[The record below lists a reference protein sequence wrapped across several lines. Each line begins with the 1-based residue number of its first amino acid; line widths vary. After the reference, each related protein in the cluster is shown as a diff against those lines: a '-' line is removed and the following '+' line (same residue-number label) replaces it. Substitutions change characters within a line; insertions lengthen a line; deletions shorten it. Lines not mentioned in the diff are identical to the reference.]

1 MIKNKA
7 RMEAVF
13 QMTVKADKQ
22 TLGFQTEVAQLL
34 DLMIHSLYSNK
45 EIFMRELISNA
56 ADASDKLR
64 FEALADDGL
73 YEEDADLK
81 IKVTF
86 DKDAKTITITDN
98 GIGMTREEVIDNIG
112 TIANSGT
119 KKFFDNMTGD
129 QTKDSQLI
137 GQFGVGFYS
146 AFIVADKVT
155 LKTRRAGLT
164 AQHGVE
170 WQSKGKGEFTIK
182 TVEKPLRGTEVTLH
196 LRKDQDEFLNS
207 WRLRSCITK
216 YSDHIDL
223 PIMMSKEPMP
233 DEDGKIDE
241 NAVLEDE
248 TVNKATALWTLSKG
262 EITDEQYQEF
272 YKQISHDFQ
281 EPLSWSHN
289 KVEGK
294 TEYTSLLY
302 IPSKAPFDLWDRER
316 THGLKLYVKR
326 VFIMEDAEQ
335 LMPRYLRFI
344 RGVIDTNDL
353 PLNVSREI
361 LQGSKTIDS
370 IRAASVKKILSELAK
385 MAKKNAEKYATFW
398 KEFGQV
404 IKEGPG
410 EDLPNKEALAKLMLF
425 STTETGSEE
434 QTVSLADYVGRMKEK
449 QDKIYYI
456 TAESFAAAKNSPH
469 LEVFRK
475 KGIEVLLM
483 AERVDEWLTNSLT
496 EFDGKSLQS
505 VAKGDL
511 DLGELADEEEKKA
524 QEETDKNFADLVER
538 VKTALGDNVK
548 DVRIT
553 HRLTDSPACLV
564 VDDMDMSAN
573 LERMLKAAGQEVGGT
588 KPIFEINPEHPMVM
602 RLKDELDDDRF
613 SDWSSIL
620 FDQALLAEGG
630 QLEDPASYVKR
641 LNTLLLQVA

>member
-1 MIKNKA
+1 
-7 RMEAVF
+7 
-13 QMTVKADKQ
+13 MTVVAEKE
-22 TLGFQTEVAQLL
+22 TLGFQTEVTQLL

-56 ADASDKLR
+56 SDASDKLR
-64 FEALADDGL
+64 FDALSDDNL
-73 YEEDADLK
+73 YQGDAELK
-81 IKVTF
+81 IRVSF

-98 GIGMTREEVIDNIG
+98 GIGMNREEVIANIG

-119 KKFFDNMTGD
+119 KKFFDKMTGD
-129 QTKDSQLI
+129 QSKDSQLI

-146 AFIVADKVT
+146 SFIVADKVI
-155 LKTRRAGLT
+155 LRTRRAGDDADT
-164 AQHGVE
+164 GVE
-170 WQSKGKGEFTIK
+170 WTSEGKGEFTI
-182 TVEKPLRGTEVTLH
+182 ENIDREMRGTEVILH
-196 LRKDQDEFLNS
+196 LRDDQDEFLNS
-207 WRLRSCITK
+207 WRLRNCITK

-223 PIMMSKEPMP
+223 PIIMKKEPVP
-233 DEDGKIDE
+233 DEDGKIHD
-241 NAVLEDE
+241 NAELEDE
-248 TVNKATALWTLSKG
+248 TVNKATALWTQSKG
-262 EITDEQYQEF
+262 DISEDEYKEF
-272 YKQISHDFQ
+272 YKQISHDYQ
-281 EPLSWSHN
+281 DPLSWSHN

-302 IPSKAPFDLWDRER
+302 IPSTAPYDLWDRER
-316 THGLKLYVKR
+316 TQGLKLYVKR
-326 VFIMEDAEQ
+326 VFIMEDTDE

-361 LQGSKTIDS
+361 LQGSKTIDN
-370 IRAASVKKILSELAK
+370 IRAASVKKVLSVLAK
-385 MAKKNAEKYATFW
+385 MQKNDAEKYATFW

-410 EDLPNKEALAKLMLF
+410 EDIANKEALAKLMLF
-425 STTETGSEE
+425 STTETGSED
-434 QTVSLADYVGRMKEK
+434 QTVTLADYVARMKDK

-469 LEVFRK
+469 LEVFTK
-475 KGIEVLLM
+475 KGIEVLLL
-483 AERVDEWLTNSLT
+483 ADRVDEWLTNSLT
-496 EFDGKSLQS
+496 DFDGKSFQS

-538 VKTALGDNVK
+538 VKTNLGDKVK

-564 VDDMDMSAN
+564 VDDTDMSAN

-588 KPIFEINPEHPMVM
+588 KPIFEINPEHPIVV
-602 RLKDELDDDRF
+602 RLNDESDDARF
-613 SDWSSIL
+613 GDWSSIL

-641 LNTLLLQVA
+641 LNTLLLLVA

>member
-1 MIKNKA
+1 
-7 RMEAVF
+7 
-13 QMTVKADKQ
+13 MTVVAEKE
-22 TLGFQTEVAQLL
+22 TLGFQTEVTQLL

-56 ADASDKLR
+56 SDASDKLR
-64 FEALADDGL
+64 FDALSDDNL
-73 YEEDADLK
+73 YQGDAELK
-81 IKVTF
+81 IRVSF

-98 GIGMTREEVIDNIG
+98 GIGMNREEVIANIG

-119 KKFFDNMTGD
+119 KKFFDKMTGD
-129 QTKDSQLI
+129 QSKDSQLI

-146 AFIVADKVT
+146 SFIVADKVI
-155 LKTRRAGLT
+155 LRTRRAGDDADT
-164 AQHGVE
+164 GVE
-170 WQSKGKGEFTIK
+170 WTSEGKGEFTI
-182 TVEKPLRGTEVTLH
+182 ENIDREMRGTEVILH
-196 LRKDQDEFLNS
+196 LRDDQDEFLNS
-207 WRLRSCITK
+207 WRLRNCITK

-223 PIMMSKEPMP
+223 PIIMKKEPVP
-233 DEDGKIDE
+233 DEDGKIDD
-241 NAVLEDE
+241 NAELEDE
-248 TVNKATALWTLSKG
+248 TVNKATALWTQSKG
-262 EITDEQYQEF
+262 DISEDEYKEF
-272 YKQISHDFQ
+272 YKQISHDYQ
-281 EPLSWSHN
+281 DPLSWSHN

-302 IPSKAPFDLWDRER
+302 IPSTAPYDLWDRER
-316 THGLKLYVKR
+316 TQGLKLYVKR
-326 VFIMEDAEQ
+326 VFIMEDTDE

-361 LQGSKTIDS
+361 LQGSKTIDN
-370 IRAASVKKILSELAK
+370 IRAASVKKVLSVLAK
-385 MAKKNAEKYATFW
+385 MQKNDAEKYATFW

-410 EDLPNKEALAKLMLF
+410 EDIANKEALAKLMLF
-425 STTETGSEE
+425 STTETGSED
-434 QTVSLADYVGRMKEK
+434 QTVTLADYVARMKDK

-469 LEVFRK
+469 LEVFTK
-475 KGIEVLLM
+475 KGIEVLLL
-483 AERVDEWLTNSLT
+483 ADRVDEWLTNSLT
-496 EFDGKSLQS
+496 DFDGKSFQS

-538 VKTALGDNVK
+538 VKTNLGDKVK

-564 VDDMDMSAN
+564 VDDTDMSAN

-588 KPIFEINPEHPMVM
+588 KPIFEINPEHPIVV
-602 RLKDELDDDRF
+602 RLNDESDDARF
-613 SDWSSIL
+613 GDWSSIL

-641 LNTLLLQVA
+641 LNTLLLLVA

>member
-1 MIKNKA
+1 
-7 RMEAVF
+7 
-13 QMTVKADKQ
+13 MTVAQKE
-22 TLGFQTEVAQLL
+22 TLGFQTEVTQLL

-56 ADASDKLR
+56 SDASDKLR
-64 FEALADDGL
+64 FDALSNDDL
-73 YEEDADLK
+73 YEGDADLK
-81 IKVTF
+81 IKVDF

-98 GIGMTREEVIDNIG
+98 GIGMNRDEVIENIG

-119 KKFFDNMTGD
+119 KKFFEKMTGD
-129 QTKDSQLI
+129 QSKDSQLI

-146 AFIVADKVT
+146 SFIVADKVT
-155 LKTRRAGLT
+155 LRTRRAGD
-164 AQHGVE
+164 AAEEGVE
-170 WQSKGKGEFTIK
+170 WESEGKGEFTIENIDK
-182 TVEKPLRGTEVTLH
+182 ETRGTEITLH
-196 LRKDQDEFLNS
+196 LRDDQEEFLNG
-207 WRLRSCITK
+207 WRLRNCISK
-216 YSDHIDL
+216 YSDHIDI
-223 PIMMSKEPMP
+223 PIMMTKEPVP

-241 NAVLEDE
+241 SAELEDE
-248 TVNKATALWTLSKG
+248 TVNKATALWTQSKG
-262 EITDEQYQEF
+262 DISEDEYKEF
-272 YKQISHDFQ
+272 YKQISHDYQ
-281 EPLSWSHN
+281 DPLSWSHN

-302 IPSKAPFDLWDRER
+302 IPSTAPFDLWDRER
-316 THGLKLYVKR
+316 TQGLKLYVKR
-326 VFIMEDAEQ
+326 VFIMEDADQ

-370 IRAASVKKILSELAK
+370 IRAASVKKILSELSK
-385 MAKKNAEKYATFW
+385 MQKNDAEKYATFW

-410 EDLPNKEALAKLMLF
+410 EDMANKEALAKLMMF

-434 QTVSLADYVGRMKEK
+434 QTVTLADYVERMKDK

-483 AERVDEWLTNSLT
+483 ADRVDEWLTNSLT
-496 EFDGKSLQS
+496 EFDGKQLQS

-524 QEETDKNFADLVER
+524 QEETDKDFADLVER
-538 VKTALGDNVK
+538 VKTTLGDKVK

-573 LERMLKAAGQEVGGT
+573 LERMLKAAGQQVGGT
-588 KPIFEINPEHPMVM
+588 KPIFEINPEHPMVV
-602 RLKDELDDDRF
+602 RLKDESDDTRF
-613 SDWSSIL
+613 EDWSSIL

-641 LNTLLLQVA
+641 LNALLLTVA

>member
-1 MIKNKA
+1 MGVDAHK
-7 RMEAVF
+7 E
-13 QMTVKADKQ
+13 
-22 TLGFQTEVAQLL
+22 TLGFQTEVSQLL

-64 FEALADDGL
+64 FEALSDDAL
-73 YEEDADLK
+73 YEDDAELK
-81 IKVTF
+81 IRVEF

-98 GIGMTREEVIDNIG
+98 GIGMNRQEVIDNIG

-119 KKFFDNMTGD
+119 KKFFDKMTGD
-129 QTKDSQLI
+129 QAKDSQLI

-146 AFIVADKVT
+146 SFIVADKVT
-155 LKTRRAGLT
+155 LRTRRAGLT
-164 AQHGVE
+164 SEHGVE
-170 WQSKGKGEFTIK
+170 WSSEGKGEFSIETIDK
-182 TVEKPLRGTEVTLH
+182 ATRGTEITLH
-196 LRKDQDEFLNS
+196 LREDQDEFLNS
-207 WRLRSCITK
+207 WRLRNCITK
-216 YSDHIDL
+216 YSDHINL
-223 PIMMSKEPMP
+223 PIIMQKDPVPNE
-233 DEDGKIDE
+233 EGEIDE
-241 NAVLEDE
+241 SVVLEDE
-248 TVNKATALWTLSKG
+248 TVNKATALWTLSKS
-262 EITDEQYQEF
+262 EVTEEQYQEF
-272 YKQISHDFQ
+272 YKQIAHDFQ
-281 EPLSWSHN
+281 DPLSWSHN

-370 IRAASVKKILSELAK
+370 IRTASVKKVLSELAK
-385 MAKKNAEKYATFW
+385 MAKNKPEQYATFW
-398 KEFGQV
+398 TEFGQV

-410 EDLPNKEALAKLMLF
+410 EDFANKDALAKLIRF
-425 STTETGSEE
+425 SSTETGKEE
-434 QTVSLADYVGRMKEK
+434 QTVSLEDYVSRMQEK

-475 KGIEVLLM
+475 KGIEVLLL
-483 AERVDEWLTNSLT
+483 ADRVDEWLTNSLT
-496 EFDGKSLQS
+496 EFDGKQLQS

-511 DLGELADEEEKKA
+511 DLGDLDDEEEKKA
-524 QEETDKNFADLVER
+524 QEETDKNFEDLVTR
-538 VKTALGDNVK
+538 VKENLGEQVK

-564 VDDMDMSAN
+564 VDDQDMSAN

-588 KPIFEINPEHPMVM
+588 KPIFELNPEHPMVV
-602 RLKDELDDDRF
+602 RLKDEKDEARF

-620 FDQALLAEGG
+620 FDQATLAEGG

-641 LNTLLLQVA
+641 LNELLLTLSK

>member
-1 MIKNKA
+1 
-7 RMEAVF
+7 MEALF
-13 QMTVKADKQ
+13 QMTVKADKK

-73 YEEDADLK
+73 YEEDAELK

-98 GIGMTREEVIDNIG
+98 GIGMSREEVIDNIG

-164 AQHGVE
+164 AEHGVE

-182 TVEKPLRGTEVTLH
+182 TIEQPLRGTEVTLH
-196 LRKDQDEFLNS
+196 LRKDQEEFLNS

-223 PIMMSKEPMP
+223 PILMAKEPMP

-241 NAVLEDE
+241 NAVIEDE

-262 EITDEQYQEF
+262 EISDEQYQEF

-410 EDLPNKEALAKLMLF
+410 EDLPNKEALSKLMLF

-496 EFDGKSLQS
+496 DFDGKPLQS

-524 QEETDKNFADLVER
+524 QEETDKNFADLVAR

-602 RLKDELDDDRF
+602 RLKDELDEDRF

>member
-1 MIKNKA
+1 
-7 RMEAVF
+7 MEAVF

-164 AQHGVE
+164 AEHGVE

-196 LRKDQDEFLNS
+196 LRKDQHEFLNS

>member
-1 MIKNKA
+1 
-7 RMEAVF
+7 MEAVF

-164 AQHGVE
+164 AEHGVE

-182 TVEKPLRGTEVTLH
+182 TIEKPLRGTEVTLH

-434 QTVSLADYVGRMKEK
+434 QTVSLANYVGRMKEK

>member
-1 MIKNKA
+1 
-7 RMEAVF
+7 
-13 QMTVKADKQ
+13 MTVVAEKE
-22 TLGFQTEVAQLL
+22 TLGFQTEVTQLL

-56 ADASDKLR
+56 SDASDKLR
-64 FEALADDGL
+64 FDALSDGNL
-73 YEEDADLK
+73 YEGDAELK
-81 IKVTF
+81 IRVSF
-86 DKDAKTITITDN
+86 DKDAKTITITDK
-98 GIGMTREEVIDNIG
+98 GIGMNREEVIANIG

-119 KKFFDNMTGD
+119 KKFFDKMTGD
-129 QTKDSQLI
+129 QSKDSQLI

-146 AFIVADKVT
+146 SFIVADKVT
-155 LKTRRAGLT
+155 LRTRRAGDDADT
-164 AQHGVE
+164 GVE
-170 WQSKGKGEFTIK
+170 WTSEGKGEFTIENIDK
-182 TVEKPLRGTEVTLH
+182 EMRGTEVILH
-196 LRKDQDEFLNS
+196 LRDDQDEFLNS
-207 WRLRSCITK
+207 WRLRNCITK

-223 PIMMSKEPMP
+223 PIIMKKEPVP
-233 DEDGKIDE
+233 DEDGKIDD
-241 NAVLEDE
+241 NAELEDE
-248 TVNKATALWTLSKG
+248 TVNKATALWTQSKG
-262 EITDEQYQEF
+262 DISEDEYKEF
-272 YKQISHDFQ
+272 YKQISHDYQ
-281 EPLSWSHN
+281 DPLSWSHN

-302 IPSKAPFDLWDRER
+302 IPSTAPYDLWDRER
-316 THGLKLYVKR
+316 TQGLKLYVKR
-326 VFIMEDAEQ
+326 VFIMEDTDE

-370 IRAASVKKILSELAK
+370 IRAASVKKVLSVLAK
-385 MAKKNAEKYATFW
+385 MQKNDAEKYATFW

-410 EDLPNKEALAKLMLF
+410 EDIANKEALAKLMLF
-425 STTETGSEE
+425 STTETGSED
-434 QTVSLADYVGRMKEK
+434 QTVTLADYVARMKDK

-469 LEVFRK
+469 LEVFTK
-475 KGIEVLLM
+475 KGIEVLLL
-483 AERVDEWLTNSLT
+483 ADRVDEWLTNSLT
-496 EFDGKSLQS
+496 DFDGKSFQS

-538 VKTALGDNVK
+538 VKTNLGDKVK

-564 VDDMDMSAN
+564 VDDTDMSAN

-588 KPIFEINPEHPMVM
+588 KPIFEINPEHPMVV
-602 RLKDELDDDRF
+602 RLNDESDDARF
-613 SDWSSIL
+613 GDWSSIL

-641 LNTLLLQVA
+641 LNTLLLLVA

>member
-1 MIKNKA
+1 
-7 RMEAVF
+7 
-13 QMTVKADKQ
+13 MTVDAHKE
-22 TLGFQTEVAQLL
+22 TLGFQTEVTQLL

-64 FEALADDGL
+64 FEALSDDAL
-73 YEEDADLK
+73 YEDDATLK
-81 IKVTF
+81 IKVAF
-86 DKDAKTITITDN
+86 DENAKTITITDN
-98 GIGMTREEVIDNIG
+98 GIGMNRQEVIENIG

-119 KKFFDNMTGD
+119 KKFFDKMTGD
-129 QTKDSQLI
+129 QSKDSQLI

-164 AQHGVE
+164 AEHGVE
-170 WQSKGKGEFTIK
+170 WQSEGKGEFTIE
-182 TVEKPLRGTEVTLH
+182 TIEKPSRGTEVTLH
-196 LRKDQDEFLNS
+196 LREDQAEFLNG
-207 WRLRSCITK
+207 WRLRNCITK

-223 PIMMSKEPMP
+223 PIMMAKEPVP

-241 NAVLEDE
+241 SVVLEDE

-262 EITDEQYQEF
+262 EISEEQYQEF

-281 EPLSWSHN
+281 DPLTWSHN

-370 IRAASVKKILSELAK
+370 IRAASVKKVLSELAK
-385 MAKKNAEKYATFW
+385 MQKNDAEKYATFW
-398 KEFGQV
+398 QEFGQV

-410 EDLPNKEALAKLMLF
+410 EDFANKEALAKLMLF
-425 STTETGSEE
+425 SSTETGSQE
-434 QTVSLADYVGRMKEK
+434 QTVSLADYVSRMKDK
-449 QDKIYYI
+449 QDKIYFI

-475 KGIEVLLM
+475 KGIEVLLL

-538 VKTALGDNVK
+538 IKASLDDKVKE
-548 DVRIT
+548 VRIT

-564 VDDMDMSAN
+564 VDEMDMSAN
-573 LERMLKAAGQEVGGT
+573 LERMLKAAGQQVGGT
-588 KPIFEINPEHPMVM
+588 KPIFEINPEHPMVV
-602 RLKDELDDDRF
+602 RLKDESDEGRF
-613 SDWSSIL
+613 GDWSSIL

>member
-1 MIKNKA
+1 
-7 RMEAVF
+7 MEAVF

-73 YEEDADLK
+73 YEEDAELK

-86 DKDAKTITITDN
+86 DKDAKTVTITDN

-164 AQHGVE
+164 AEHGVE

-241 NAVLEDE
+241 NSVLEDE

-511 DLGELADEEEKKA
+511 DLGGLADEEEKKA

-588 KPIFEINPEHPMVM
+588 KPTFEINPEHPMVM
-602 RLKDELDDDRF
+602 RLKDELDEDRF

-641 LNTLLLQVA
+641 LNILLLQVA

>member
-1 MIKNKA
+1 MSVDAHK
-7 RMEAVF
+7 E
-13 QMTVKADKQ
+13 
-22 TLGFQTEVAQLL
+22 TLGFQTEVTQLL

-56 ADASDKLR
+56 ADAADKLR
-64 FEALADDGL
+64 FEALSDDAL
-73 YEEDADLK
+73 YENDGELK
-81 IKVTF
+81 IHVAF
-86 DKDAKTITITDN
+86 DKKAKTITITDN
-98 GIGMTREEVIDNIG
+98 GIGMSRQDVIDNIG

-119 KKFFDNMTGD
+119 KKFFQNMTGD
-129 QTKDSQLI
+129 QAKDSKLI

-155 LKTRRAGLT
+155 LRTRRAGLT
-164 AQHGVE
+164 AEHGVE
-170 WQSKGKGEFTIK
+170 WTSEGKGEFTIENI
-182 TVEKPLRGTEVTLH
+182 EKEQRGTEVILH

-207 WRLRSCITK
+207 WRLRSIITK

-223 PIMMSKEPMP
+223 PIMMAKEPMP
-233 DEDGKIDE
+233 DEDGNIDE
-241 NAVLEDE
+241 SAELENE
-248 TVNKATALWTLSKG
+248 TVNKATALWTLSKS
-262 EITDEQYQEF
+262 EISDDDYKEF
-272 YKQISHDFQ
+272 YKQVAHDFQ
-281 EPLSWSHN
+281 DPLTWSHN

-302 IPSKAPFDLWDRER
+302 IPAKAPFDLWDRER

-326 VFIMEDAEQ
+326 VFIMEDTDQ

-361 LQGSKTIDS
+361 LQSSKVIDS
-370 IRAASVKKILSELAK
+370 IRTASVKKVLSELAK
-385 MAKKNAEKYATFW
+385 MAKKDEETYAKFW
-398 KEFGQV
+398 TEFGQV

-410 EDLPNKEALAKLMLF
+410 EDFANKEALAKLMRF
-425 STTETGSEE
+425 ATTHTDSAE
-434 QTVSLADYVGRMKEK
+434 QTVSLEEYIGRMKDK

-456 TAESFAAAKNSPH
+456 TAESHAAAKNSPH

-475 KGIEVLLM
+475 KGIEVLLLSD
-483 AERVDEWLTNSLT
+483 RVDEWLTNSLT
-496 EFDGKSLQS
+496 EFDGKQLQS

-511 DLGELADEEEKKA
+511 DLGELDDEEEKKA
-524 QEETDKNFADLVER
+524 HEETDKNFEGLVEKM
-538 VKTALGDNVK
+538 KTTLGDKVK

-564 VDDMDMSAN
+564 VDEMDMSAN
-573 LERMLKAAGQEVGGT
+573 LERMLKAAGQQVGGT
-588 KPIFEINPEHPMVM
+588 KPIFELNPEHPMVV
-602 RLKDELDDDRF
+602 RLKDESNDEKF
-613 SDWSSIL
+613 EDWSSIL

-641 LNTLLLQVA
+641 LNNLLLRVA

>member
-1 MIKNKA
+1 
-7 RMEAVF
+7 
-13 QMTVKADKQ
+13 
-22 TLGFQTEVAQLL
+22 
-34 DLMIHSLYSNK
+34 MIHSLYSNK

-64 FEALADDGL
+64 FSALSNDAL
-73 YEEDADLK
+73 YEGDADLK
-81 IKVTF
+81 IKVAF
-86 DKDAKTITITDN
+86 DKEAKTITITDN
-98 GIGMTREEVIDNIG
+98 GIGMNRQEVIENIG

-129 QTKDSQLI
+129 QSKDSQLI

-155 LKTRRAGLT
+155 LRTRRAGDD
-164 AQHGVE
+164 ADSGVE
-170 WQSKGKGEFTIK
+170 WQSEGKGDFTIETIDK
-182 TVEKPLRGTEVTLH
+182 AERGTEITLH
-196 LRKDQDEFLNS
+196 LRDDQEEFLDS
-207 WRLRSCITK
+207 WRLKSCITK

-223 PIMMSKEPMP
+223 PIMMAKEPVP
-233 DEDGKIDE
+233 DED
-241 NAVLEDE
+241 DE
-248 TVNKATALWTLSKG
+248 TVNKATALWTQSKADVS
-262 EITDEQYQEF
+262 DEDYKEF
-272 YKQISHDFQ
+272 YKQISHDYQ
-281 EPLSWSHN
+281 DPLSWSHN

-316 THGLKLYVKR
+316 SQGLKLYVKR
-326 VFIMEDAEQ
+326 VFIMDDTDQ

-370 IRAASVKKILSELAK
+370 IRTASVKKVLSELAK
-385 MAKKNAEKYATFW
+385 MQKKDAEKYATFW

-410 EDLPNKEALAKLMLF
+410 EDFANKDALAKLMLF
-425 STTETGSEE
+425 ASTETGSED
-434 QTVSLADYVGRMKEK
+434 QTVTLADYVSRMIEK

-475 KGIEVLLM
+475 KGIEVLLLS
-483 AERVDEWLTNSLT
+483 ERVDEWLTNSLT
-496 EFDGKSLQS
+496 EF
-505 VAKGDL
+505 GDL

-524 QEETDKNFADLVER
+524 QEETDKNFSDLVER
-538 VKTALGDNVK
+538 IKTSLGDKVK

-573 LERMLKAAGQEVGGT
+573 LERMLKAAGQQVGGT
-588 KPIFEINPEHPMVM
+588 KPIFEINPEHPMVV
-602 RLKDELDDDRF
+602 RLKDESDDTRF
-613 SDWSSIL
+613 EDWSSIL

-641 LNTLLLQVA
+641 LNTLLLSVA

>member
-1 MIKNKA
+1 MSVDAHK
-7 RMEAVF
+7 E
-13 QMTVKADKQ
+13 
-22 TLGFQTEVAQLL
+22 TLGFQTEVSQLL

-45 EIFMRELISNA
+45 EIFMRELVSNA

-64 FEALADDGL
+64 FEALSDDAL
-73 YEEDADLK
+73 YENDAELN
-81 IKVTF
+81 IHIAF
-86 DKDAKTITITDN
+86 DKDAKTVTITDN
-98 GIGMTREEVIDNIG
+98 GIGMNREEVIANIG

-129 QTKDSQLI
+129 ESKDSQLI

-164 AQHGVE
+164 SEHGVQWE
-170 WQSKGKGEFTIK
+170 SAGKGDFTIE
-182 TVEKPLRGTEVTLH
+182 TIDKPARGTEITLH
-196 LRKDQDEFLNS
+196 MREDQDEFLNS
-207 WRLRSCITK
+207 WRLRNCITK
-216 YSDHIDL
+216 YSDHINL
-223 PIMMSKEPMP
+223 PIMMAKEPVP
-233 DEDGKIDE
+233 NEEGEIDDSV
-241 NAVLEDE
+241 VLEDE
-248 TVNKATALWTLSKG
+248 TVNKATALWTLSKND
-262 EITDEQYQEF
+262 ISDEEYTEF
-272 YKQISHDFQ
+272 YKQIAHDYQ

-302 IPSKAPFDLWDRER
+302 IPSKAPFDLWDRDS
-316 THGLKLYVKR
+316 TKGLKLYVKR
-326 VFIMEDAEQ
+326 VFIMEDADQ

-370 IRAASVKKILSELAK
+370 IRAASVKKVLGELKK
-385 MAKKNAEKYATFW
+385 MANNDAEKYATFW
-398 KEFGQV
+398 QEFGQV

-410 EDLPNKEALAKLMLF
+410 EDFANKEALAKLMRF

-434 QTVSLADYVGRMKEK
+434 QTVSLEDYVGRMVEK

-475 KGIEVLLM
+475 KGIEVVLL
-483 AERVDEWLTNSLT
+483 ADRVDEWLTNSLT
-496 EFDGKSLQS
+496 EFDGKQLQS

-511 DLGELADEEEKKA
+511 DLGELEDEAEKKA
-524 QEETDKNFADLVER
+524 QQETDKNFEDLVER
-538 VKTALGDNVK
+538 VKTSLADKVK

-564 VDDMDMSAN
+564 ADDNDMSAN
-573 LERMLKAAGQEVGGT
+573 LERMLKAAGQQTGADT
-588 KPIFEINPEHPMVM
+588 KPIFELNPEHPMVE
-602 RLKDELDDDRF
+602 RLKAESDESQF

-641 LNTLLLQVA
+641 LNELLLTLTK

>member
-1 MIKNKA
+1 
-7 RMEAVF
+7 
-13 QMTVKADKQ
+13 MTVAQKE
-22 TLGFQTEVAQLL
+22 TLGFQTEVTQLL

-56 ADASDKLR
+56 SDASDKLR
-64 FEALADDGL
+64 FDALSNDAL
-73 YEEDADLK
+73 YEGDAELK
-81 IKVTF
+81 IKVDF

-98 GIGMTREEVIDNIG
+98 GIGMNRDEVIENIG

-119 KKFFDNMTGD
+119 KKFFEKMTGD
-129 QTKDSQLI
+129 QSKDSQLI

-146 AFIVADKVT
+146 SFIVADKVT
-155 LKTRRAGLT
+155 LRTRRAGDD
-164 AQHGVE
+164 AAEGVE
-170 WQSKGKGEFTIK
+170 WESQGKGEFTIENIDK
-182 TVEKPLRGTEVTLH
+182 ETRGTEITLH
-196 LRKDQDEFLNS
+196 LRDDQEEFLNG
-207 WRLRSCITK
+207 WRLRNCISK

-223 PIMMSKEPMP
+223 PIMMTKELVP

-241 NAVLEDE
+241 FAELEDE
-248 TVNKATALWTLSKG
+248 TVNKATALWTQSKG
-262 EITDEQYQEF
+262 DISEDEYKEF
-272 YKQISHDFQ
+272 YKQISHDYQ
-281 EPLSWSHN
+281 DPLSWSHN

-302 IPSKAPFDLWDRER
+302 IPSTAPFDLWDRER

-326 VFIMEDAEQ
+326 VFIMEDADQ

-370 IRAASVKKILSELAK
+370 IRAASVKKILSELSK
-385 MAKKNAEKYATFW
+385 MQKNDAEKYATFW

-410 EDLPNKEALAKLMLF
+410 EDMANKEALAKLMMF

-434 QTVSLADYVGRMKEK
+434 QTVTLADYVSRMKDK

-475 KGIEVLLM
+475 KGIEVLLL
-483 AERVDEWLTNSLT
+483 ADRVDEWLTNSLT
-496 EFDGKSLQS
+496 EFDDKQLQS

-511 DLGELADEEEKKA
+511 DLGELANEEEKKA
-524 QEETDKNFADLVER
+524 QEETDKDFADLVER
-538 VKTALGDNVK
+538 VKATLGDKVK

-573 LERMLKAAGQEVGGT
+573 LERMLKAAGQQVGGT
-588 KPIFEINPEHPMVM
+588 KPIFEVNPEHPMVV
-602 RLKDELDDDRF
+602 RLKDESDDTRF
-613 SDWSSIL
+613 EDWSSIL

-641 LNTLLLQVA
+641 LNALLLTVA